1 MATSGRSTRPR
12 GRQGHPA
19 SDAAQLGGNEA
30 TNFTTAT
37 GRGIPLVDVP
47 RRIMAENTF
56 MASETHFALHL
67 ERFYNAVV
75 CVNADQLA
83 VTQDR

>member
-1 MATSGRSTRPR
+1 VG
-12 GRQGHPA
+12 G
-19 SDAAQLGGNEA
+19 SDWVN
-30 TNFTTAT
+30 T
-37 GRGIPLVDVP
+37 GTGKGIPLVDVP

-56 MASETHFALHL
+56 TASETHFALHL

-83 VTQDR
+83 STKDR

>member
-1 MATSGRSTRPR
+1 MAVRRRRRPR
-12 GRQGHPA
+12 RRGP
-19 SDAAQLGGNEA
+19 DDEQLGGA
-30 TNFTTAT
+30 DPAQI

-56 MASETHFALHL
+56 LASETHFALHL

-75 CVNADQLA
+75 SVNADQLTA
-83 VTQDR
+83 AKDR